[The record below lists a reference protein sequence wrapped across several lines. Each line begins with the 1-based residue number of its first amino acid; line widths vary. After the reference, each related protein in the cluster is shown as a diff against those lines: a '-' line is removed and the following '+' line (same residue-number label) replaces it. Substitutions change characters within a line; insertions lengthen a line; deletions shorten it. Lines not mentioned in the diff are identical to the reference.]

1 MLRRLFLQDVRSVMG
16 EACAPLLTLA
26 SAFVE
31 RVGSFG
37 AAAGSLFTAASAL
50 AYSLV
55 SAADA
60 QASSVL
66 HLGVLSLTVLKTNAS
81 GAAETDEVR
90 QGLFTLF
97 MGSQPR
103 TATAS
108 RPVVPHR
115 YAGLTSVSPES
126 MCAKF
131 DFWDVPLL
139 DHDLATLLVLAL
151 ATVHV
156 AHRQVVVELLC
167 VARLAQACLEPVA
180 DTEVEMTSQAQQQTV
195 SPLSPAIA
203 AGLDLFRQRVCAA
216 AGLVTEPPSLGTL
229 VDRWCPFLQTALLAS
244 TAVEGGQP
252 SESLCGSFFL
262 GKGQEAVPQVV
273 PALADLLRALNLSL
287 TAFVDSEGWR
297 AAVDRWAGLQKCEH
311 ALPLSTAAPADEI
324 APAHLPISAVSQ
336 RDMEAA
342 LEAALLADDDPN
354 VGFELVR
361 YFQSM
366 GASSSRGEW
375 DLVGLDPVLASI
387 WGTGWDGRLVG
398 DLSGLS
404 GLTDRSHLSP
414 GAAVRSQCGL
424 ISLPESFSELYCSVL
439 ETARAFPMQVDEP
452 ALCLVCGRVMFAGNR
467 RAGGGSPLTPGECT
481 LHAKVTSSS
490 RAVFI
495 FKT

>member
-1 MLRRLFLQDVRSVMG
+1 
-16 EACAPLLTLA
+16 
-26 SAFVE
+26 
-31 RVGSFG
+31 
-37 AAAGSLFTAASAL
+37 
-50 AYSLV
+50 
-55 SAADA
+55 
-60 QASSVL
+60 
-66 HLGVLSLTVLKTNAS
+66 
-81 GAAETDEVR
+81 
-90 QGLFTLF
+90 
-97 MGSQPR
+97 
-103 TATAS
+103 
-108 RPVVPHR
+108 
-115 YAGLTSVSPES
+115 
-126 MCAKF
+126 
-131 DFWDVPLL
+131 
-139 DHDLATLLVLAL
+139 
-151 ATVHV
+151 
-156 AHRQVVVELLC
+156 
-167 VARLAQACLEPVA
+167 
-180 DTEVEMTSQAQQQTV
+180 
-195 SPLSPAIA
+195 
-203 AGLDLFRQRVCAA
+203 
-216 AGLVTEPPSLGTL
+216 
-229 VDRWCPFLQTALLAS
+229 
-244 TAVEGGQP
+244 
-252 SESLCGSFFL
+252 
-262 GKGQEAVPQVV
+262 
-273 PALADLLRALNLSL
+273 
-287 TAFVDSEGWR
+287 
-297 AAVDRWAGLQKCEH
+297 
-311 ALPLSTAAPADEI
+311 
-324 APAHLPISAVSQ
+324 
-336 RDMEAA
+336 MEAA